1 MFVTNNHIKK
11 AAQLLKSVGNPH
23 RLKIILELMNGEK
36 NVGEINAEVDVSQP
50 ALSQHLARMR
60 AAGILTS
67 RRDQRQIYYAI
78 ADSDVI
84 EALQIIAGMTAL
96 HESKKQS
103 A

>member
-1 MFVTNNHIKK
+1 MFGTYNHVKK
-11 AAQLLKSVGNPH
+11 AAQLLKAVGNPH
-23 RLKIILELMNGEK
+23 RMKIILELMGGEK

-78 ADSDVI
+78 ADSRILD
-84 EALQIIAGMTAL
+84 ALQIIASVTLAT
-96 HESKKQS
+96 ENKKQS

>member
-1 MFVTNNHIKK
+1 MFGTNNHIKK
-11 AAQLLKSVGNPH
+11 AAQLLKAVGNPH

-36 NVGEINAEVDVSQP
+36 NVGEINAQVDVSQP

-78 ADSDVI
+78 ADSRILD
-84 EALQIIAGMTAL
+84 ALQIIASVTLAT
-96 HESKKQS
+96 ENKKQS